1 MERKINNGLIIVN
14 SNCESNSTIEK
25 MVRKIYNKGE
35 MGLIYS
41 KNQSELNN
49 IFNNQDYVI
58 IVGGDG
64 TVFSVLQLIYGKE
77 IIIGHLPTGTGNG
90 LTNSLLYRKN
100 MKITSDLT
108 PVYNNLIEAIEEKR
122 IEKIDTLNIKLLN
135 SNKTIHSFL
144 FLSCG
149 LFANLDIKSEW
160 LRFIGEL
167 RFTVGAIWELI
178 KYSCCGNKFTGNLQ
192 YEDDKGDLIT
202 ISGNFIFFLAS
213 NLSHTS
219 GSSIT
224 SPLSRQDDGY
234 IYLSYLVEPTSTWNV
249 LNLLLGM
256 EDGSY
261 VKRLS
266 YVRTKWFRLEP
277 DSGIYDIDGEVFEIE
292 PVEVS
297 INPKSLSV
305 FI

>member
-1 MERKINNGLIIVN
+1 MESQVKNGLIVVN
-14 SNCESNSTIEK
+14 SNCSSNSTIEN
-25 MVRKIYNKGE
+25 MVRKIYDSGKI
-35 MGLIYS
+35 GLIYS

-49 IFNNQDYVI
+49 VFGNQDYVI
-58 IVGGDG
+58 VVGGDG
-64 TVFSVLQLIYGKE
+64 TVFSVVQLIFGKD

-90 LTNSLLYRKN
+90 LTNSLLHTKK
-100 MKITSDLT
+100 MKITPDLK
-108 PVYNNLIEAIEEKR
+108 PVYKNLIEAIDERR
-122 IEKIDTLNIKLLN
+122 IQKIDTLTIKLLN
-135 SNKTIHSFL
+135 SNKIIHSFL

-160 LRFIGEL
+160 LRFMGEL
-167 RFTVGAIWELI
+167 RFTVGAIWELV
-178 KYSCCGNKFTGNLQ
+178 KYSCCGNSFNGKLEYQ
-192 YEDDKGDLIT
+192 DDEGEIVT
-202 ISGNFIFFLAS
+202 VSGNFIFFLAS

-224 SPLSRQDDGY
+224 SPLSKPDDGF
-234 IYLSYLVEPTSTWNV
+234 IYLSYLVEPTSSWNI

-261 VKRLS
+261 INRLS
-266 YVRTKWFRLEP
+266 YVRTRWFRLEP
-277 DSGIYDIDGEVFEIE
+277 EQGIYDIDGEVFDIE

-297 INPKSLSV
+297 ISPKSLKV